1 MSADRDRA
9 SRGYILLPVVVA
21 IALVGAVA
29 FLLHRATTL
38 GLHGT
43 AAQLERLQARYA
55 AEAALRHATW
65 FLGNDC
71 TYRAAI
77 VDHPFFGYTYGA
89 TLVDHPGGAAD
100 VYIET
105 TGNLASGTSATLA
118 FDYTCPVSLPNAIYW
133 TDVGDEVLRRAELDG
148 SGVTDLAGGGDV
160 PIPAAVDVDAAGKR
174 VYWVSDRTIRSATL
188 VGSDVQIVMTCAA
201 CSLQAL
207 TVDPAGRKVYWYDDD
222 QREIRRAN
230 LDGSAEELLVH
241 VGIGKVTGL
250 AVHPGEGKLYWVDEG
265 NWTIKR
271 ADLDGTH
278 VKTQSSGQYQPSSLA
293 LDDQGNRLY
302 FFDLNTR
309 AIWSTQLDASGS
321 QQLVTMGVDEEAFDL
336 DLDLD
341 TGYLYWTT
349 DDNGQIERAEL
360 DGSNREILQ
369 VYGAGHQMKGI
380 AIGPGG

>member
-1 MSADRDRA
+1 MTNDRDRT

-21 IALVGAVA
+21 IALLATVA
-29 FLLHRATTL
+29 FLLHRATTV

-65 FLGNDC
+65 FLGKDC
-71 TYRAAI
+71 AYRTAI
-77 VDHPFFGYTYGA
+77 VDHPFFGSTYGA
-89 TLVDHPGGAAD
+89 TLVNDPAGAAD

-105 TGNLASGTSATLA
+105 TGNLASGASAALA
-118 FDYTCPVSLPNAIYW
+118 FAYTCPVSLPDAIYW
-133 TDVGDEVLRRAELDG
+133 TDVGDEVVRRAELDG
-148 SGVTDLAGGGDV
+148 SGVTDLVGGGDAPV
-160 PIPAAVDVDAAGKR
+160 PASIDVDTEGKR
-174 VYWVSDRTIRSATL
+174 VYWISDRSIRRATL
-188 VGSDVQIVMTCAA
+188 VGNNVQTVITCAA

-207 TVDPAGRKVYWYDDD
+207 TVDPAGGKVYWYDDS
-222 QREIRRAN
+222 QKEIRRAN
-230 LDGSAEELLVH
+230 LDGSVEELLVH
-241 VGIGKVTGL
+241 VGLGKVTGL

-278 VKTQSSGQYQPSSLA
+278 VKTQSSGEYQPSSLA

-321 QQLVTMGVDEEAFDL
+321 QQLVTMGVDEEVFDL

-341 TGYLYWTT
+341 TGYLYWTNE
-349 DDNGQIERAEL
+349 DNGQIERAVL
-360 DGSNREILQ
+360 DGSNRETLQ
-369 VYGAGHQMKGI
+369 IYGAGHQMKGI